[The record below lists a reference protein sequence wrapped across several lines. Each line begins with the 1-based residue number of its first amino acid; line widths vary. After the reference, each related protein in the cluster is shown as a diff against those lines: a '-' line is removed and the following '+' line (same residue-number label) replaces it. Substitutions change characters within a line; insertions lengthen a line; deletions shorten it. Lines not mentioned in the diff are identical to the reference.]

1 MKFSKFISIFFHPI
15 NFPIIGALIYFLFRP
30 KYIFKPQEYTIMSV
44 ILIGTYIFPIAFLI
58 VLKRYKMINSYHMV
72 SIEER
77 KFPTLLFT
85 AISVLIGNWLFK
97 TKIVDLLAVLFF
109 GYALA
114 FIISYIFLYFKQK
127 ISLHTAAVGGLI
139 GFLIYYSYYYQINLI
154 IILAIFF
161 ILSGFIASSRL
172 RLKAH
177 SAREVFLGFFVGL
190 INQFILFFI
199 YYITL
204 YKI

>member
-44 ILIGTYIFPIAFLI
+44 ILIGTYIFPIVFLV
-58 VLKRYKMINSYHMV
+58 VLKRYKMIHSYYMV

-85 AISVLIGNWLFK
+85 AISIIIGNWLLK

-109 GYALA
+109 GYASA
-114 FIISYIFLYFKQK
+114 FIISYLFLYFKQK
-127 ISLHTAAVGGLI
+127 ISLHTAAIGGLI

-154 IILAIFF
+154 ALVAFFF
-161 ILSGFIASSRL
+161 ILSGIIASSRL

-177 SAREVFLGFFVGL
+177 TVREVFLGFFVGL
-190 INQFILFFI
+190 ISQFMLFFI
-199 YYITL
+199 YFTL

>member
-30 KYIFKPQEYTIMSV
+30 KYIFKPQEYTILSV
-44 ILIGTYIFPIAFLI
+44 ILIGTYVFPILFLI
-58 VLKRYKMINSYHMV
+58 VLKRYKMIHSYHMV
-72 SIEER
+72 SMEER

-85 AISVLIGNWLFK
+85 AISVIIGNWLLK
-97 TKIVDLLAVLFF
+97 TNIVDLLSVLFF
-109 GYALA
+109 GYSLA
-114 FIISYIFLYFKQK
+114 FVISYLFLFFKLK
-127 ISLHTAAVGGLI
+127 ISLHTAAIGGLI

-154 IILAIFF
+154 ILIASFF

-177 SAREVFLGFFVGL
+177 TVREVFLGFFIGL
-190 INQFILFFI
+190 ISQLILFLI
-199 YYITL
+199 YYI
-204 YKI
+204 I